1 MSKDGFKERSGC
13 FSCAICAR
21 ATRRTS
27 KQGNSTLCPQ
37 CDQWTMIENGLND
50 GGYEE
55 EGEVAE
61 AEATILRLKE
71 MAARLGGDREN
82 LGLGSAA

>member
-13 FSCAICAR
+13 FACGICGR
-21 ATRRTS
+21 MTRRTT

-55 EGEVAE
+55 DKVAE
-61 AEATILRLKE
+61 AEAQILRLKE
-71 MAARLGGDREN
+71 MAARLGGDRES
-82 LGLGSAA
+82 LGLGGAA